1 MKKWQKLV
9 IVIAVIVGIGVNL
22 AAHNSNRTTVSVPQV
37 TVGAVKPVE
46 PKIYTVDELLAEANR
61 LRAEKGVAPLRI
73 DERLNQSAQWKADD
87 MKEFGYFGH
96 VKPGET
102 GTNGTQKAI
111 DLVNHECM
119 YVSENLQWGNNGNS
133 PFTWWTTSEKHYT
146 ALINARYETTGFG
159 YAYVKGMNTYVQHFC
174 DIR

>member
-61 LRAEKGVAPLRI
+61 LGAEKGVAPLII

-87 MKEFGYFGH
+87 MKEFKYFGH
-96 VKPGET
+96 VRDGYHGYQKVYELT
-102 GTNGTQKAI
+102 GT
-111 DLVNHECM
+111 ECS
-119 YVSENLQWGNNGNS
+119 YASENIEKQGIEYTSS
-133 PFTWWTTSEKHYT
+133 PFAWWITSKPHY
-146 ALINARYETTGFG
+146 AAIVDSQYEITGFG
-159 YAYVKGMNTYVQHFC
+159 YALVNGNYTYVQHFC
-174 DIR
+174 DLR